1 MKRPAL
7 VAALA
12 VLVVLLGTVDTR
24 SHGVIPDGQQ
34 MLSSATALAHGLGI
48 GVSRDMPSAAPRAE
62 DAASRYGM
70 GTSLVEAVFVVLA
83 RGLWAASPG
92 ASTASLLVLFPI
104 LCLSGVAG
112 AVARSAERLSLPP
125 ALAFGAGAA
134 TVLATPLWGYAGSD
148 YGEPLQALLL
158 ALLVLVFLGPPS
170 PRRTFLV
177 GLVSGLAVLAKSVLL
192 LAVLPFAVS
201 CALVKPVKPVKPVN
215 SQLRALAAG
224 LAGPLLLWLAFEL
237 VRFGKP
243 FGGYPGE
250 DFSYPFITGL
260 LRLTLL
266 PNKGILWYAPV
277 LLLAPFGLRA
287 LIAARRQDA
296 LPILGSIAAVFG
308 TAASWWAWDGQAAWG
323 PRLVLTAVPALTL
336 ATAYVLRGSPRI
348 TVLAAVLVA
357 LGICVNAVG
366 ALVPF
371 PQVYALATLAAPQ
384 PIGDGAAQGTRYEIF
399 RAQDGALVATGPH
412 HLSLS
417 SGWAPL
423 RVASALLAGKLR
435 GRSGAELLAPL
446 RELDPPFAVSLPE
459 DATPSVRAALAPW
472 HWPYVGRAPEPSFD
486 PYARALR
493 DQAVRALER
502 KRPAVASR
510 LLAPVLATPF
520 AGPEDV
526 AIAAEAALTEG
537 RRDEALRILATHA
550 ADAHPWLLFL
560 RVGLGDSSQ
569 VPAEYRA
576 GFEASVRDA
585 RSRGLLVT
593 EWAREARNRPR

>member
-7 VAALA
+7 LAALA
-12 VLVVLLGTVDTR
+12 VFVVLLGTVDTR
-24 SHGVIPDGQQ
+24 SYGVIPDGQQ

-48 GVSRDMPSAAPRAE
+48 GVSRDLPSAAPRSQ

-92 ASTASLLVLFPI
+92 ASTASLFVLFPI
-104 LCLSGVAG
+104 LCLAGVAF
-112 AVARSAERLSLPP
+112 AVALSAERLSLPP
-125 ALAFGAGAA
+125 VLAFGAGVSS
-134 TVLATPLWGYAGSD
+134 VLATPLWGYAGSD
-148 YGEPLQALLL
+148 YGEPLQALLM
-158 ALLVLVFLGPPS
+158 ALLAMVFLSPSS

-177 GLVSGLAVLAKSVLL
+177 GLLAGLAVLAKSVLL
-192 LAVLPFAVS
+192 VAVLPFVVS
-201 CALVKPVKPVKPVN
+201 CALVKPHR
-215 SQLRALAAG
+215 RALAAG
-224 LAGPLLLWLAFEL
+224 LAGPLLVWLAFEL
-237 VRFGKP
+237 VRFGRP

-250 DFSYPFITGL
+250 DFSYPFVTGL
-260 LRLTLL
+260 LRLTVL
-266 PNKGILWYAPV
+266 PNKGLFWYAPV

-287 LIAARRQDA
+287 LFGARRQDA
-296 LPILGSIAAVFG
+296 LPILGSIAAIFG
-308 TAASWWAWDGQAAWG
+308 TAAAWWAWDGQAAWG

-336 ATAYVLRGSPRI
+336 AAAYLLRGSSRI
-348 TVLAAVLVA
+348 TAVAAVLVA
-357 LGICVNAVG
+357 LGIGVNAVG

-384 PIGDGAAQGTRYEIF
+384 PIGDNAADGTRYEVF

-417 SGWAPL
+417 SGWTPL

-435 GRSGAELLAPL
+435 GRSGEELLAPL
-446 RELDPPFAVSLPE
+446 RALDPPFVVSLPE

-472 HWPYVGRAPEPSFD
+472 SWPHVGRAPEPSFD

-502 KRPAVASR
+502 KRPAASSR

-520 AGPEDV
+520 AGSEDV
-526 AIAAEAALTEG
+526 AIAAEAALAEG
-537 RRDEALRILATHA
+537 RRDEAVRLLAAHA

-569 VPAEYRA
+569 VPAEYRS
-576 GFEASVRDA
+576 GFEASVREA